1 MTFQYAS
8 DLHLEF
14 PENYDYLKKFPIQPK
29 ADVLILAGDI
39 VTFSQLEKRMD
50 FFKYL
55 SDNFEQVYLV
65 PGNHEYYYSD
75 ITRCSGPHQEQIKN
89 NVELVNNIT
98 IKATDYDLIFSTMW
112 SHISSLNERRIA
124 DGMSDFDVI
133 RNNGQVFRP
142 TDYNKL
148 HQESLNF
155 IHKEISNDNGQQ
167 KIVVTHHVPTLMN
180 YPSRFLGSILNEA
193 FAVEL
198 TEMIETY
205 NPLYWIYGHHHQNIS
220 AFKIGETTMLTNQLG
235 YVRSGEHTSFSSAK
249 LLGILD

>member
-39 VTFSQLEKRMD
+39 VTFSQLGKRMD
-50 FFKYL
+50 FFNYL
-55 SDNFEQVYLV
+55 SDNFKQVYWV

-75 ITRCSGPHQEQIKN
+75 IARCSGSHQEQIKN

-112 SHISSLNERRIA
+112 SHINPKNERRIA
-124 DGMSDFDVI
+124 DGMSDFYVI
-133 RNNGQVFRP
+133 RNNGLVFRP
-142 TDYNKL
+142 IDYNKL
-148 HQESLNF
+148 HQQSLNF
-155 IHKEISNDNGQQ
+155 IHNEISNKNGRQ

-198 TEMIETY
+198 TEMIEAY
-205 NPLYWIYGHHHQNIS
+205 KPLYWLYGHHHQNTS
-220 AFKIGETTMLTNQLG
+220 PFKIGETTMLTNQLG
-235 YVRSGEHTSFSSAK
+235 YIRLREHTGFNSAK
-249 LLGILD
+249 LIGILD